1 MKKIVCLSVMGLAAL
16 FSFSFVGAGSGRSG
30 GMDSAELIR
39 QLMMGI
45 ENISTLRYD
54 LRVSER
60 VDGQL
65 KSFTS
70 RIKLQ
75 RFPRKVYIYI
85 KGVEVLW
92 VQGKNN
98 GDALVNPGA
107 FPYINLN
114 LSPYGS
120 IMTNGQHHTIYEVG
134 FDYFKDVIEYNVSQS
149 GGKFD
154 QCFVYEGEEKFDGRD
169 AYKIT
174 ILNNSFKMVK
184 YLVKKG
190 ETLIT
195 IARELRL
202 SEYMIRERNK
212 GIKSYSDIKE
222 GMVIEVPSSYA
233 KMTILYID
241 QHYFVPLSTR
251 VYDDRGLFESYEYLN
266 LQVNP
271 VIPDV
276 EFSRKFREYH
286 F

>member
-1 MKKIVCLSVMGLAAL
+1 
-16 FSFSFVGAGSGRSG
+16 
-30 GMDSAELIR
+30 MDSRELIN
-39 QLMMGI
+39 QLMKGI
-45 ENISTLRYD
+45 ETITTLKYD

-60 VDGQL
+60 VDGRL

-70 RIKLQ
+70 HIKLQ
-75 RFPRKVYIYI
+75 RFPRRVYIYI

-92 VQGKNN
+92 IQGKNN
-98 GDALVNPGA
+98 GDALVNPGS

-134 FDYFKDVIEYNVSQS
+134 FDYFKDVIEYNVKKT
-149 GGKFD
+149 GDKFD
-154 QCFVYEGEEKFDGRD
+154 QCFVYEGEEKFEGRD

-174 ILNNSFKMVK
+174 ILNNDFAWLK
-184 YLVKKG
+184 YRVKKG

-202 SEYMIRERNK
+202 SEYMIKERNK
-212 GIKSYSDIKE
+212 CIKGYNDIKE
-222 GMVIEVPSSYA
+222 GMEILIPNTYA
-233 KMTILYID
+233 KMTIMYVD
-241 QHYFVPLSTR
+241 KQYFVPLSTR
-251 VYDDRGLFESYEYLN
+251 VYDDLGLFESYDYLN

-276 EFSRKFREYH
+276 EFSKKFKDYH